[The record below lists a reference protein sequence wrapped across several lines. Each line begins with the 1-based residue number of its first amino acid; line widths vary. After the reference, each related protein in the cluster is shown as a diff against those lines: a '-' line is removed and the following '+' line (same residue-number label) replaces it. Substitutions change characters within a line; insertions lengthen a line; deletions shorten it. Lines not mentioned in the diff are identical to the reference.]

1 MNKII
6 YSLILSCSALSSF
19 SFACDPASLDWE
31 KFHKTY
37 DLNKNNTFEL
47 NEFLKVKDFEPY
59 PWPDDR
65 QFQGKDK
72 NIKLFNYL
80 DENKDA
86 KLSDEEVG
94 AIHSLLPNPCA
105 NWPDKAWWKFW

>member
-37 DLNKNNTFEL
+37 DLNKNGTFEL

-59 PWPDDR
+59 TWPDDR

-80 DENKDA
+80 DENQDG
-86 KLSDEEVG
+86 KLTDDEIIKIYNV
-94 AIHSLLPNPCA
+94 LPNPCA

>member
-19 SFACDPASLDWE
+19 SFACEPASLDWE
-31 KFHKTY
+31 NFHKTY
-37 DLNKNNTFEL
+37 DLNKNKTFEL
-47 NEFLKVKDFEPY
+47 SEFLKVKDFEPY

-80 DENKDA
+80 DENQDE
-86 KLSDEEVG
+86 KLTDDEIIKIYNV
-94 AIHSLLPNPCA
+94 LPNPCA

>member
-37 DLNKNNTFEL
+37 DLNK
-47 NEFLKVKDFEPY
+47 
-59 PWPDDR
+59 
-65 QFQGKDK
+65 
-72 NIKLFNYL
+72 
-80 DENKDA
+80 
-86 KLSDEEVG
+86 
-94 AIHSLLPNPCA
+94 
-105 NWPDKAWWKFW
+105 

>member
-6 YSLILSCSALSSF
+6 YSLILSCSTLSSF

-80 DENKDA
+80 DENQDE
-86 KLSDEEVG
+86 KLTDDEIIKIYNV
-94 AIHSLLPNPCA
+94 LPNPCA

>member
-6 YSLILSCSALSSF
+6 YSLILSCSTLSSF

-37 DLNKNNTFEL
+37 DLNKNGTFEL

-65 QFQGKDK
+65 QFQGKEK
-72 NIKLFNYL
+72 TLNYL
-80 DENKDA
+80 N
-86 KLSDEEVG
+86 S
-94 AIHSLLPNPCA
+94 
-105 NWPDKAWWKFW
+105 

>member
-1 MNKII
+1 MNKV
-6 YSLILSCSALSSF
+6 
-19 SFACDPASLDWE
+19 
-31 KFHKTY
+31 
-37 DLNKNNTFEL
+37 
-47 NEFLKVKDFEPY
+47 EFLKVKDFEPY

-80 DENKDA
+80 DENQDE
-86 KLSDEEVG
+86 KLTDDEIIKIYNV
-94 AIHSLLPNPCA
+94 LPNPCA